1 MAGRERKD
9 KAGAGKTP
17 LRELLRVEP
26 GDKVDLAHFD
36 CGATHGR
43 EREAAEEATSLA
55 LERLEDLQA
64 RIYAEGRRAVLVVL
78 QGIDAAGK
86 DGTIRSIMGAFNPQG
101 TPVASFKVPST
112 LELAHDY
119 LWRVHA
125 RLPGKGEIGIFN
137 RSHYEEVL
145 IVRVDGLVPE
155 ERWRRRYRQIVDWER
170 MLVEE
175 GLTIVKIF
183 LAIDREEQRQR
194 FQERVDD
201 PVKRWKFSSDDIA
214 KRKQW
219 DDYRAA
225 FEDML
230 EKTSTDFAPWHLVPA
245 NRNWFRNLAVAEI
258 LVDILTELD
267 PRYPEP
273 EEGLAGLVVE

>member
-1 MAGRERKD
+1 MARRATKRD
-9 KAGAGKTP
+9 AGAAARP
-17 LRELLRVEP
+17 LRELLRVKP
-26 GDKVDLAHFD
+26 GAKVDLAASD
-36 CGATHGR
+36 CGATNGR
-43 EREAAEEATSLA
+43 DREAAESETAA
-55 LERLEDLQA
+55 NLERLTDLQA
-64 RIYAEGRRAVLVVL
+64 RIWAEQKRAVLVVL

-101 TPVASFKVPST
+101 APVAAFKAPTS

-125 RLPGKGEIGIFN
+125 KLPARGEIGIFN
-137 RSHYEEVL
+137 RSHYEDVL

-170 MLVEE
+170 TLVDE
-175 GLTIVKIF
+175 GLTIVKLF

-201 PVKRWKFSSDDIA
+201 PEKRWKFSREDLA

-230 EKTSTDFAPWHLVPA
+230 EKTSTDDAPWYLVPS
-245 NRNWFRNLAVAEI
+245 NRNWFRDLAVSEI
-258 LVDILTELD
+258 LADVLADLD
-267 PRYPEP
+267 PRYPQP
-273 EEGLAGLVVE
+273 EKDLEGLVVE